1 MKIFFFHFYYERQWN
16 YHLQSIYRAKDE
28 QIVQLSFSFDL
39 FCRGLII
46 SGLMFG
52 DQPNSIKGVLANNR
66 NCSESRSQIEMAV
79 ILWAGKLLDYQNAP
93 DLTLTS
99 IKSSECNC
107 LARDLSQVTAFEM
120 DFRICET
127 RTQEEKRPQKINL
140 KKKKEKTP
148 KVTVTPFDK
157 GRAWCVEKL
166 YGS

>member
-1 MKIFFFHFYYERQWN
+1 MFPSVK
-16 YHLQSIYRAKDE
+16 E
-28 QIVQLSFSFDL
+28 QIVQLPFIFDL

-66 NCSESRSQIEMAV
+66 NCFESWSQIEMAD

-140 KKKKEKTP
+140 KKKKEKNTKSDGDTIWQGERLMCW
-148 KVTVTPFDK
+148 KVV
-157 GRAWCVEKL
+157 RVLILCI
-166 YGS
+166 